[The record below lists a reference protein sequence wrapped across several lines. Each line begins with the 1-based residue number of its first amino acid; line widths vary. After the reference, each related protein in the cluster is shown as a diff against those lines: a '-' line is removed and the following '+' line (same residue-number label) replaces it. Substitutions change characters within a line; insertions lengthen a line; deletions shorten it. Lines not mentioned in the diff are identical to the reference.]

1 MRTTTD
7 YKGLYKA
14 ASFALFASGILLFVY
29 SGIALWLG
37 PAPTTTPQF
46 LNFLSGNSLLV
57 GAGFA
62 ILIFAFVLVIPAVFA
77 IYHLLR
83 DTSIGR
89 AVVGSAFFVAGI
101 FVLLANAGNYFWLI
115 NIAIGYTSQCV
126 TNCQQINQAAATS
139 TNSVQIDFFIGNMLI
154 AVGLIILGLAMLK
167 SAAFGRSPGI
177 LGILSGLFSLLVPP
191 WWGFVNLSLS
201 AYPVVGT
208 LILYGVWSLV
218 TASRLYRLP

>member
-1 MRTTTD
+1 MRTATD

-14 ASFALFASGILLFVY
+14 ASLALFASGVLLLVY
-29 SGIALWLG
+29 SVIALWLG
-37 PAPTTTPQF
+37 PAPTATPQF
-46 LNFLSGNSLLV
+46 LNFLSTNYLFV
-57 GAGFA
+57 GVAFA

-77 IYHLLR
+77 LYHLLR

-115 NIAIGYTSQCV
+115 NIALGYTSQCV

-167 SAAFGRSPGI
+167 SATFGRGPGI
-177 LGILSGLFSLLVPP
+177 LGIFSGLFALLVPP

-201 AYPVVGT
+201 AYPVV
-208 LILYGVWSLV
+208 
-218 TASRLYRLP
+218 AR